1 MHDSDC
7 PFVIFKTFL
16 LKRTN
21 KTWFFRYLL
30 FAINKIFIFLVNL
43 FTNTDVFYLF
53 IKIMKAIYSNE
64 NRTFLDEFISSC

>member
-1 MHDSDC
+1 MILIAPLLSSKPSC
-7 PFVIFKTFL
+7 LKEQIKFGFL
-16 LKRTN
+16 DIYY
-21 KTWFFRYLL
+21 YLC
-30 FAINKIFIFLVNL
+30 LVNL